1 MFMVLDTKLN
11 YTSKKNKMKK
21 KKTGAKK
28 HAPVKI
34 RVSYTR
40 KPADMS
46 DMQWQIILRQQ
57 IAEDENFN
65 VQKISDG
72 VVFADYKVENLKTAT
87 TYKVALRSADNSL
100 NFCSCPDFKTNQL
113 GTCKHIEGV
122 LLKIK
127 SKPALKKQLAVPY
140 TPPYTSVYLD
150 YKGERKVKLRIGT
163 EETGLYKLL
172 ANNFFNNNLVL
183 LEPAFLKFE
192 TFLQKAHQLHP
203 EFRCYEDALE
213 YIIQERNNQH
223 RKQVVTEKQ
232 TALFKDISKAK
243 LFRYQEKGVLFAVKA
258 GRCILA
264 DDMGLGKT
272 LQAIV
277 STEVLRKQ
285 FNISTAIII
294 CPTSLKYQ
302 WKTEIEKFTGNK
314 NVNVIEGNILTRKKL
329 YNSNT
334 ADYIIVSYQMAANDF
349 LYLNNMQADVLILD
363 EAQRIKNWKT
373 KTSAAIKKI
382 KTTYALVLT
391 GTPVEN
397 KIEDLYSLMQIVNPY
412 LLGSLHN
419 FLSKHQVTEAGT
431 DKVIG
436 YKDLNDVGV
445 LLQDVMLRRTKTQV
459 LKDLPIRMDKNLFV
473 PLTPQQLEL
482 HTEYADHVAKLVNK
496 WKRMHFLNEEDRQ
509 RLLMFLNMMRMVS
522 DTTYIIDQE
531 TNHQTKLDE
540 LQNILDEIL
549 AMPDEKV
556 VIFSQWERMTRLVA
570 IILKQ
575 RNVGFEYLHG
585 GIPGKKRGDLYA
597 NFTNDKNC
605 KVFLST
611 DAGGVGLNLQSA
623 AYMINLDI
631 PWNPAVLEQRIG
643 RIYRLGQK
651 KNVSIINLVSQGSIE
666 QRMLDVLKFKKGI
679 AAGILDG
686 GDNDIF
692 MGDDK
697 FKQFM
702 KSVESVT
709 SGLTDIQPGVDMRE
723 EREIE
728 KQMAVEPDGTIVEVE
743 LTEEE
748 STSQVDADVV
758 NENGTPATTN
768 ITAGKTT
775 EEEVLEKGAGFL
787 EGLLNVLSNPE
798 STQRLVNKITETDGA
813 TGQTYLKLPITN
825 TGMVENALKL
835 ISGLFG
841 GMGKK

>member
-1 MFMVLDTKLN
+1 
-11 YTSKKNKMKK
+11 MKK
-21 KKTGAKK
+21 KASSKK
-28 HAPVKI
+28 RPHVKI
-34 RVSYTR
+34 RVSHTR

-46 DMQWQIILRQQ
+46 DVQWQIILRQQ
-57 IAEDENFN
+57 IAEEENFN
-65 VQKISDG
+65 IQKISDG
-72 VVFADYKVENLKTAT
+72 AVFADYKVENIKTVA

-127 SKPALKKQLAVPY
+127 SKPALKKQLTVPY

-150 YKGERKVKLRIGT
+150 YRGERKVKLRIGT
-163 EETGLYKLL
+163 EETAQYKLI
-172 ANNFFNNNLVL
+172 AKTFFNNKLVL
-183 LEPAFLKFE
+183 LETAYLKFE
-192 TFLQKAHQLHP
+192 TFLLKAHKLHP

-213 YIIQERNNQH
+213 YIIHERNSQH
-223 RKQVVTEKQ
+223 RKQVVAEKQ
-232 TALFKDISKAK
+232 TALLEDISKAR

-285 FNISTAIII
+285 FNISSAIII

-329 YNSNT
+329 YNVNT

-349 LYLNNMQADVLILD
+349 IYLNNMQADVLILD

-373 KTSAAIKKI
+373 KTSVAIKKI

-419 FLSKHQVTEAGT
+419 FLSKHQVTEEGT

-436 YKDLNDVGV
+436 YKNLNDVGT
-445 LLQDVMLRRTKTQV
+445 LLKDVMLRRTKTEV
-459 LKDLPIRMDKNLFV
+459 LKDLPKRMDKNLFV
-473 PLTPQQLEL
+473 PLTEQQLEL
-482 HTEYADHVAKLVNK
+482 HTEYTDYVAKLVHK

-509 RLLMFLNMMRMVS
+509 KLLIFLNMMRMVS
-522 DTTYIIDQE
+522 NTTYIIDQE

-570 IILKQ
+570 IILKEK
-575 RNVGFEYLHG
+575 NIGFEYLHG
-585 GIPGKKRGDLYA
+585 GIPGKNRGALYE

-666 QRMLDVLKFKKGI
+666 HRMLDVLKFKKGI

-692 MGDDK
+692 MGESK

-702 KSVESVT
+702 KSVESVST
-709 SGLTDIQPGVDMRE
+709 GPTDTPAGYNVNE

-728 KQMAVEPDGTIVEVE
+728 KQMAVNPDGNIVEVAI
-743 LTEEE
+743 TEEE
-748 STSQVDADVV
+748 SMSVEATNAVT
-758 NENGTPATTN
+758 ENQTVATANST
-768 ITAGKTT
+768 TGKTV

-787 EGLLNVLSNPE
+787 EGLLNILSNPQ
-798 STQRLVNKITETDGA
+798 STQRLVNKITETDTT
-813 TGQTYLKLPITN
+813 TGQTYLKLPIAN

-835 ISGLFG
+835 LGGLFG

>member
-1 MFMVLDTKLN
+1 
-11 YTSKKNKMKK
+11 MKK
-21 KKTGAKK
+21 KSAFKK
-28 HAPVKI
+28 HAPIKI
-34 RVSYTR
+34 RVSHSR
-40 KPADMS
+40 KPLDMT
-46 DMQWQIILRQQ
+46 DEEWQIMLRQQ

-65 VQKISDG
+65 IQKISEG
-72 VVFADYKVENLKTAT
+72 VVFADYKVENIKTAS

-127 SKPALKKQLAVPY
+127 SKLALEKQLVIPY
-140 TPPYTSVYLD
+140 TPPYTSIYLD
-150 YKGERKVKLRIGT
+150 YRGERKVKLRIGT
-163 EETGLYKLL
+163 EESDKYKRLTKG
-172 ANNFFNNNLVL
+172 FFNNNMVL
-183 LEPAFLKFE
+183 LETAYLKFE
-192 TFLQKAHQLHP
+192 IFLQKAHTLHP
-203 EFRCYEDALE
+203 EFRCYEDALD
-213 YIIQERNNQH
+213 YIIQERNSQH
-223 RKQVVTEKQ
+223 RKQLVAQKQ

-314 NVNVIEGNILTRKKL
+314 NVNVIEGNILARKKL
-329 YNSNT
+329 YSANT
-334 ADYIIVSYQMAANDF
+334 ADYIIVSYQMASNDF
-349 LYLNNMQADVLILD
+349 ICLNNMQADVLILD

-373 KTSAAIKKI
+373 KTSVAIKKI

-419 FLSKHQVTEAGT
+419 FLSRHQVTEEFTG
-431 DKVIG
+431 KVIG
-436 YKDLNDVGV
+436 YKDLNDVGT
-445 LLQDVMLRRTKTQV
+445 LLRDVMLRRTKNEV
-459 LKDLPIRMDKNLFV
+459 LKDLPTRMDKNLFV
-473 PLTPQQLEL
+473 PLTQQQADL
-482 HTEYADHVAKLVNK
+482 HKEYADQVAKLVNK

-509 RLLMFLNMMRMVS
+509 KLLMLLNMMRMVS

-531 TNHQTKLDE
+531 TNYQTKLDE
-540 LQNILDEIL
+540 LQNILDDIL
-549 AMPDEKV
+549 ALPDEKV

-570 IILKQ
+570 IILKE
-575 RNVGFEYLHG
+575 RNIGFEYLHG

-651 KNVSIINLVSQGSIE
+651 KNVSIINLVSQDSIE
-666 QRMLDVLKFKKGI
+666 HRMLDVLKFKKGI

-709 SGLTDIQPGVDMRE
+709 SGLTDIPTSVDVNE

-743 LTEEE
+743 ITEEE
-748 STSQVDADVV
+748 IAPPAEGNVV
-758 NENGTPATTN
+758 NENKTSVTTN
-768 ITAGKTT
+768 STADQTV
-775 EEEVLEKGAGFL
+775 EEEVVEKGAGFL
-787 EGLLNVLSNPE
+787 EGLLNILSNAE
-798 STQRLVNKITETDGA
+798 STQRLVNNITETDKE
-813 TGQTYLKLPITN
+813 TGQTYLKLPISSA
-825 TGMVENALKL
+825 GVVENALKVL
-835 ISGLFG
+835 SGLFG